1 MSNFKSYFFRHK
13 PVKLRKFCKY
23 LQITNF
29 RKLKGLDSESKDGGE
44 LYEWDQ
50 IQSDSKQLQD
60 ALNFLQHLDPSGY
73 LVSVADPTKPSP
85 LLDESMIERNTRIE
99 SMTTAMSVEQY
110 CEYAKVNCNR
120 FLMIPPNVIL
130 T

>member
-1 MSNFKSYFFRHK
+1 MFSFLIFFVWFFRHK

-29 RKLKGLDSESKDGGE
+29 RKLKGLDTESKDNVE
-44 LYEWDQ
+44 FEWDQ

-60 ALNFLQHLDPSGY
+60 ALNLLQHLDPSGY

-99 SMTTAMSVEQY
+99 SMTTTMSVEQY
-110 CEYAKVNCNR
+110 CEYAKVNFCACKC
-120 FLMIPPNVIL
+120 L
-130 T
+130 

>member
-1 MSNFKSYFFRHK
+1 MFSFLIYFVWFFRHK
-13 PVKLRKFCKY
+13 PVILRKFCKY

-29 RKLKGLDSESKDGGE
+29 RKLKGLDTESKDNVE
-44 LYEWDQ
+44 FEWDQ

-99 SMTTAMSVEQY
+99 SMTTTMSVEQY
-110 CEYAKVNCNR
+110 CEYAKVNCSGEK
-120 FLMIPPNVIL
+120 
-130 T
+130 

>member
-1 MSNFKSYFFRHK
+1 M
-13 PVKLRKFCKY
+13 KLRKFCKY

-29 RKLKGLDSESKDGGE
+29 RKLKGLDTESKDNGE
-44 LYEWDQ
+44 FEWDQ

-99 SMTTAMSVEQY
+99 SMTTTMSVEQY
-110 CEYAKVNCNR
+110 CEYAKVN
-120 FLMIPPNVIL
+120 FSEDQLL
-130 T
+130 

>member
-1 MSNFKSYFFRHK
+1 LFSFLIFFVWFFRHK

-29 RKLKGLDSESKDGGE
+29 RKLKGLDTESKDNVE
-44 LYEWDQ
+44 FEWHQ

-73 LVSVADPTKPSP
+73 LISVADPTKPSP

-99 SMTTAMSVEQY
+99 SMTTTMSVEQY
-110 CEYAKVNCNR
+110 CEYAKVNCSGEK
-120 FLMIPPNVIL
+120 
-130 T
+130 